1 MICDGSGKG
10 YGFVLALLLQF
21 PPLLLLLLSLS
32 SMDSPGTFP
41 CIPSHIVAS
50 FPAFVLAGGNVADT
64 PGIASGIVVVLARIV
79 SSTFVGIVVV
89 AFLLVVGILAD
100 TPRISS
106 GDLQGGGA
114 AVDLSPHTDFYNFL
128 HTAVAPFVHVYPI
141 RIASG
146 SPRTS
151 SKDHR
156 RLFCRESLWQ
166 NKASQRKGKEK
177 RAKLRK
183 LTYSSP

>member
-151 SKDHR
+151 SEDHR
-156 RLFCRESLWQ
+156 RLFFRESLWQ